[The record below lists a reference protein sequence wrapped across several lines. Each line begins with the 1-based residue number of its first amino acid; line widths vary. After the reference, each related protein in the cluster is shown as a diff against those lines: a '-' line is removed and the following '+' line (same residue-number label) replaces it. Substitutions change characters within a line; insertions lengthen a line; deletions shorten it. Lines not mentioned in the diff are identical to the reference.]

1 MKHRTT
7 WLAMFVLLASV
18 PLASAQRV
26 LLGQFGDFEFPYF
39 TGAILDLGL
48 QDVTTV
54 TVRQD
59 DFLDELRSLRFDLVI
74 VRSIDLFQPDL
85 EDAILT
91 ELEDH
96 VASGGKLHFQMA
108 ELDRA
113 SDRYLDLLGL
123 EAAVELELP
132 LHDLRAPIP
141 PHPSVAGAGFVGA
154 RSEGLS
160 PDYGDTLMPKSNSF
174 VTRTF
179 DVSGPTAAVL
189 SVNGRVLVN
198 GSQWDNWAPS
208 LGSSGTIATEL
219 AWLLSC
225 PADLDGD
232 SDLTVFDFFEFQN
245 LFDAGDPRADVF
257 YDGRLDVFDFLAFFN
272 QFQDGC

>member
-1 MKHRTT
+1 MQRLAT
-7 WLAMFVLLASV
+7 WVVLLGVLWCV
-18 PLASAQRV
+18 PHASAQRI

-59 DFLDELRSLRFDLVI
+59 DFLDGLRSLRFELVI
-74 VRSIDLFQPDL
+74 VRSIDLFQPGL

-91 ELEDH
+91 ELEAH
-96 VASGGKLHFQMA
+96 VARGGKLHFQMA
-108 ELDRA
+108 DLDRA
-113 SDRYLDLLGL
+113 SGRYLDLLGL

-132 LHDLRAPIP
+132 LPNIRAPQP
-141 PHPSVAGAGFVGA
+141 THPSVPGAGFLDAAGD
-154 RSEGLS
+154 LFP
-160 PDYGDTLMPKSNSF
+160 PDYGDVLLARTSSF
-174 VTRTF
+174 VTQTF
-179 DVSGPTAAVL
+179 GVDGPASTVL
-189 SVNGRVLVN
+189 SRASRVMVNGH
-198 GSQWDNWAPS
+198 QWDNWQSTSAYVAFQ
-208 LGSSGTIATEL
+208 IE
-219 AWLLSC
+219 WLLSC

-232 SDLTVFDFFEFQN
+232 GDLTVFDFFELQN

-272 QFQDGC
+272 QFEDGC